1 MSEEKLVARESQ
13 LERIG
18 TAFYTSFMGIKSV
31 SIPSLLS
38 QVSPFTIQPS
48 AEELPPL
55 GTCSVSVQ
63 YTSSLC
69 QRLHTV
75 LELEVENGERR

>member
-1 MSEEKLVARESQ
+1 MCEEKLDTHESQ
-13 LERIG
+13 WERIG
-18 TAFYTSFMGIKSV
+18 TAFYTSLMGIKSV

-48 AEELPPL
+48 AAELPPL

-63 YTSSLC
+63 YTSLLC

-75 LELEVENGERR
+75 LELEVEDGEKR

>member
-1 MSEEKLVARESQ
+1 
-13 LERIG
+13 
-18 TAFYTSFMGIKSV
+18 MGIKNV

-38 QVSPFTIQPS
+38 QVSPFTIQPP
-48 AEELPPL
+48 AEEIPPL
-55 GTCSVSVQ
+55 GSCRVSVQ
-63 YTSSLC
+63 YMSLLC